1 MMEVYIVFG
10 ERVSDKQHTV
20 HSVFTDGSLPIII
33 TLLTVLYSMTKLSD
47 HGDDGVEFPD
57 WLVCWTARVDWRLTE
72 RCQSWTRG
80 DNQWQTV
87 FKFSIVD

>member
-1 MMEVYIVFG
+1 
-10 ERVSDKQHTV
+10 
-20 HSVFTDGSLPIII
+20 
-33 TLLTVLYSMTKLSD
+33 MTKLSD
-47 HGDDGVEFPD
+47 HGDDGAGVPR
-57 WLVCWTARVDWRLTE
+57 LVGWTVHVDWRLTG